1 MATTEERKEKL
12 SFGDALADFIQ
23 NNRKALICILAAAIV
38 IVLGSIAG
46 FSIRDSLRGKAISQ
60 VEDLSQRYDVLVIDI
75 NNPSKEADVEAL
87 LDELTSFA
95 GKHSG
100 YPGAR
105 AYYLIASIYTEKK
118 DWVQAEEAWSKSA
131 KVGKKIYLA
140 PVALYNAAVAAEEQG
155 NLSRAI
161 SLYLESAAFDADF
174 PDAPR
179 AQFAVGRLYE
189 TQGDIPAA
197 LEAYRVIP
205 EKWEAA
211 STWINLAQSR
221 IIFLEG
227 NNS

>member
-1 MATTEERKEKL
+1 MATTEEKKEKL

-23 NNRKALICILAAAIV
+23 NNRKALLCVLVAAVV

-46 FSIRDSLRGKAISQ
+46 FAIRDSIRGKAISQ
-60 VEDLSQRYDVLVIDI
+60 VEDLSTRYEVLVIDI
-75 NNPSKEADVEAL
+75 NNPDKETDVQTL
-87 LDELTSFA
+87 LDDLAGFA

-105 AYYLIASIYTEKK
+105 AYFLIASIYTEKK
-118 DWVQAEEAWSKSA
+118 DWVQAEESWSKSA
-131 KVGKKIYLA
+131 KVAKKTYLA
-140 PVALYNAAVAAEEQG
+140 PVALYNAGVAAEEQG
-155 NLSRAI
+155 NLSRAV
-161 SLYLESAAFDADF
+161 SLYLDSAAFDADF

-221 IIFLEG
+221 IIALEG
-227 NNS
+227 SGS